1 MGREGK
7 VMDFSIP
14 DEPAIDAL
22 WDSAGNEWQLKAY
35 GTVKVWKCIQT
46 GVVRSWVELLRD
58 FGPLTNTPPVPKVG
72 DILTEQTAFRLPSGS
87 IVMADR
93 SVAINKIGIAFYFG
107 DSCLPAWD
115 ALQRYVRHEPIRVVR
130 VGWSS

>member
-1 MGREGK
+1 
-7 VMDFSIP
+7 MDFSIP

-35 GTVKVWKCIQT
+35 GTEKVWKCIQT
-46 GVVRSWVELLRD
+46 GDVRSWIGLLND

-72 DILTEQTAFRLPSGS
+72 DILTEKTAFRLPSGS

-93 SVAINKIGIAFYFG
+93 SVAMNKRDIAFY
-107 DSCLPAWD
+107 SSVMCLSSWD
-115 ALQRYVRHEPIRVVR
+115 ALQRYVKHEPIRVVR

>member
-1 MGREGK
+1 MT
-7 VMDFSIP
+7 DFSIP
-14 DEPAIDAL
+14 DEPDTDAL
-22 WDSAGNEWQLKAY
+22 WDSAGNEWQRKVY
-35 GTVKVWKCIQT
+35 NTKKVWMCVET
-46 GVVRSWVELLRD
+46 ESVRSWIGLLRE

-72 DILTEQTAFRLPSGS
+72 DILTEKTAFRLPSGS

-93 SVAINKIGIAFYFG
+93 SAAINKIDIAFYVSG
-107 DSCLPAWD
+107 SCLSSWD

>member
-1 MGREGK
+1 
-7 VMDFSIP
+7 MDFSIP

-22 WDSAGNEWQLKAY
+22 WDAAGNEWQLKEY
-35 GTVKVWKCIQT
+35 GAEKVWKCIQT
-46 GVVRSWVELLRD
+46 GDVRSWVGLLSN

-72 DILTEQTAFRLPSGS
+72 DILTEKTAFRLPSGS

-93 SVAINKIGIAFYFG
+93 SVAMNKRDIAFY
-107 DSCLPAWD
+107 SSVMCLSSWD
-115 ALQRYVRHEPIRVVR
+115 ALQRYVKHEPIRVVR

>member
-1 MGREGK
+1 
-7 VMDFSIP
+7 MDFSIP

-22 WDSAGNEWQLKAY
+22 WDRMGNEWQLNVY
-35 GTVKVWKCIQT
+35 DTEKVWTCIQT
-46 GVVRSWVELLRD
+46 ESVRPWVGLLRN
-58 FGPLTNTPPVPKVG
+58 FGPLTDTPPVPNVG
-72 DILTEQTAFRLPSGS
+72 DILNEKTAFRLPSGS

-107 DSCLPAWD
+107 DSCLPTWD
-115 ALQRYVRHEPIRVVR
+115 ALQRYVRYEPIRVVR